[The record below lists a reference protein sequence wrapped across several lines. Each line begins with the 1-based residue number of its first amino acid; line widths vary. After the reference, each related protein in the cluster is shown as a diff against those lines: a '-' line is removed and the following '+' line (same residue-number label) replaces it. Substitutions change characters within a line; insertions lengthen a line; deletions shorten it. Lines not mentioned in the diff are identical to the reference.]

1 MDQQK
6 KINWIPALIF
16 NALLI
21 PVIIAMDIAGAAQS
35 PEAVI
40 VIFLI
45 TVLPITVPAV
55 VLSCIVHYKCWK
67 AVPKEIA
74 RTTPGK
80 AIGFLFIPFFNFY
93 WAFVSYMGL
102 AEDLNCAKGGKNYR
116 SLGITI
122 AILFICSWT
131 LTWMPFVSTLIEIP
145 SFILWV
151 IYTKGVVHQALQENL
166 EPQSV

>member
-1 MDQQK
+1 MDQTK

-21 PVIIAMDIAGAAQS
+21 PVIIAMDIAGATIRPAT
-35 PEAVI
+35 VI

-45 TVLPITVPAV
+45 TLPITVVAI

-80 AIGFLFIPFFNFY
+80 AVGFLFIPFFNFY

-102 AEDLNCAKGGKNYR
+102 AEDLNSAKGGENYR
-116 SLGITI
+116 NLGIAI
-122 AILFICSWT
+122 AILMILGWT
-131 LTWMPFVSTLIEIP
+131 ITWIPLVSTLIEIP

>member
-1 MDQQK
+1 MDQTK
-6 KINWIPALIF
+6 KINWIPALVF
-16 NALLI
+16 NSLLI
-21 PVIIAMDIAGAAQS
+21 PVIIAMDIAGATIRPAT
-35 PEAVI
+35 VI

-45 TVLPITVPAV
+45 TFLPITVPAV

-80 AIGFLFIPFFNFY
+80 AVGFLFIPFFNFY
-93 WAFVSYMGL
+93 WAFVSYQGL

-151 IYTKGVVHQALQENL
+151 IYTKGIVHQAQQESL

>member
-1 MDQQK
+1 MDQTK

-16 NALLI
+16 NAILI
-21 PVIIAMDIAGAAQS
+21 PVIIAIDIAGAAKS

-45 TVLPITVPAV
+45 TLPITVVAT

-67 AVPKEIA
+67 AVSKEIA

-80 AIGFLFIPFFNFY
+80 AVGFLFIPFFNFY

-116 SLGITI
+116 NLGIVI

-131 LTWMPFVSTLIEIP
+131 ITWIPLVTTLIEIP

-151 IYTKGVVHQALQENL
+151 IYTKGVVRQVMREDITQQTN
-166 EPQSV
+166 

>member
-1 MDQQK
+1 MDQTK

-21 PVIIAMDIAGAAQS
+21 PVIIAIDIADAAKS

-45 TVLPITVPAV
+45 TLPITVVAI

-80 AIGFLFIPFFNFY
+80 AVGFLFIPFFNFY

-102 AEDLNCAKGGKNYR
+102 AEDLNKAKGGKNYR
-116 SLGITI
+116 GLGIAL
-122 AILFICSWT
+122 AILYICSWT
-131 LTWMPFVSTLIEIP
+131 LTWIPLVSTLIEIP

-151 IYTKGVVHQALQENL
+151 IYTKDVVRQAMQENL
-166 EPQSV
+166 EPQSI

>member
-6 KINWIPALIF
+6 SINWIPALIF

-21 PVIIAMDIAGAAQS
+21 PVIIALDIADAAKS

-40 VIFLI
+40 VIF
-45 TVLPITVPAV
+45 VLTLPVLVPAI

-67 AVPKEIA
+67 AVPTEIA

-80 AIGFLFIPFFNFY
+80 AVGFLFIPFFSFY
-93 WAFVSYMGL
+93 WAFVSYQGL
-102 AEDLNCAKGGKNYR
+102 AEDLNKAKGGKNYR
-116 SLGITI
+116 RMGI
-122 AILFICSWT
+122 AIAVLFICGWT
-131 LTWMPFVSTLIEIP
+131 ITWMPFVSTLLEIP

-151 IYTKGVVHQALQENL
+151 IYTKDIVRQTVQENL
-166 EPQSV
+166 EPQRV

>member
-6 KINWIPALIF
+6 PIRWIPALIF

-21 PVIIAMDIAGAAQS
+21 PVIIAMDIAGATIRPAT
-35 PEAVI
+35 VI

-45 TVLPITVPAV
+45 TLPITVVAI

-80 AIGFLFIPFFNFY
+80 AVGFLFIPFFNFY

-102 AEDLNCAKGGKNYR
+102 AEDLNKAKGGKNYR
-116 SLGITI
+116 GLGIAL
-122 AILFICSWT
+122 AIFFILSWT
-131 LTWMPFVSTLIEIP
+131 ITWIPLVTTLIEIP

-151 IYTKGVVHQALQENL
+151 IYTKDIVRQAMREDITQQTN
-166 EPQSV
+166 

>member
-6 KINWIPALIF
+6 PINWIPALVF
-16 NALLI
+16 NSLLI
-21 PVIIAMDIAGAAQS
+21 PVIIAMDIAGATIRPAT
-35 PEAVI
+35 VI

-45 TVLPITVPAV
+45 TLPITVVAI

-80 AIGFLFIPFFNFY
+80 AVGFLFIPFFNFY
-93 WAFVSYMGL
+93 WAFVSYQGL
-102 AEDLNCAKGGKNYR
+102 AEDLNSAKGGKNYR
-116 SLGITI
+116 NLGIAI
-122 AILFICSWT
+122 AILMILGWT
-131 LTWMPFVSTLIEIP
+131 ITWIPLVSTLIEIP

-151 IYTKGVVHQALQENL
+151 IYTKGIVHQAQQESL

>member
-6 KINWIPALIF
+6 SINWIPALIF

-21 PVIIAMDIAGAAQS
+21 PVIIAIDIA
-35 PEAVI
+35 EATIRPMTVI

-45 TVLPITVPAV
+45 TFLPITVPAI

-67 AVPKEIA
+67 AVPTEIA

-80 AIGFLFIPFFNFY
+80 AVGFLFIPVFNFY

-102 AEDLNCAKGGKNYR
+102 AEDLNKAKGGKNYR
-116 SLGITI
+116 GLGIAL

-151 IYTKGVVHQALQENL
+151 IYTKGVVGQAMREDIIQQTN
-166 EPQSV
+166 

>member
-1 MDQQK
+1 MDQTK
-6 KINWIPALIF
+6 NINWIPALIF

-21 PVIIAMDIAGAAQS
+21 PVIIAIDIADAAES

-45 TVLPITVPAV
+45 TLPITVVAI
-55 VLSCIVHYKCWK
+55 VLSCIVQYKCWK

-80 AIGFLFIPFFNFY
+80 AVGFLFIPFFNFY

-102 AEDLNCAKGGKNYR
+102 AEDLNKAKGGKNYR
-116 SLGITI
+116 GLGIAL

-151 IYTKGVVHQALQENL
+151 IYTKDIVRQAVQENL
-166 EPQSV
+166 EPRSV

>member
-1 MDQQK
+1 MDQTK

-16 NALLI
+16 SALLI
-21 PVIIAMDIAGAAQS
+21 PVNIALDIADAAKS
-35 PEAVI
+35 HEAVI

-45 TVLPITVPAV
+45 TLPITVPAI

-67 AVPKEIA
+67 VVPKEIA

-102 AEDLNCAKGGKNYR
+102 AEDLNKAKGGKNYR
-116 SLGITI
+116 GLGIAI
-122 AILFICSWT
+122 AIFFILSWT
-131 LTWMPFVSTLIEIP
+131 ITWIPFVSTLLEIP

-151 IYTKGVVHQALQENL
+151 IYTKGVVGQAMREDMIQQTN
-166 EPQSV
+166 

>member
-1 MDQQK
+1 MDQPK

-21 PVIIAMDIAGAAQS
+21 PVIIAIDIADAAKS

-45 TVLPITVPAV
+45 TLPITVVAT

-80 AIGFLFIPFFNFY
+80 AVGFLFIPFFNFY
-93 WAFVSYMGL
+93 WAFVSCMGL
-102 AEDLNCAKGGKNYR
+102 AEDLNKAKGGKNYR
-116 SLGITI
+116 NLGIVI

-151 IYTKGVVHQALQENL
+151 IYTKGVVGQALQENL

>member
-6 KINWIPALIF
+6 PINWIPALIF
-16 NALLI
+16 NSLLI
-21 PVIIAMDIAGAAQS
+21 PVIIAMDIAGATIR
-35 PEAVI
+35 PVTVI

-45 TVLPITVPAV
+45 TFLPITVPAI

-80 AIGFLFIPFFNFY
+80 AVGFLFVPFFNFY
-93 WAFVSYMGL
+93 WAFVSYQGL

-116 SLGITI
+116 SLGIAI
-122 AILFICSWT
+122 AIFFILSWT
-131 LTWMPFVSTLIEIP
+131 ITWIPLVTTLIEIP

-151 IYTKGVVHQALQENL
+151 IYTKGIVGQATQENII
-166 EPQSV
+166 QQIN

>member
-1 MDQQK
+1 
-6 KINWIPALIF
+6 
-16 NALLI
+16 
-21 PVIIAMDIAGAAQS
+21 
-35 PEAVI
+35 
-40 VIFLI
+40 LI
-45 TVLPITVPAV
+45 TLPITVVAI

-102 AEDLNCAKGGKNYR
+102 AEDLNKAKGGKNYR
-116 SLGITI
+116 ALGIAI

-151 IYTKGVVHQALQENL
+151 IYTKGVVAQAMQENIK
-166 EPQSV
+166 EQIN

>member
-1 MDQQK
+1 MDQTK

-16 NALLI
+16 NAILI
-21 PVIIAMDIAGAAQS
+21 PVIIAMDIAEAAKS

-45 TVLPITVPAV
+45 TLPITVPAI

-74 RTTPGK
+74 RTTQGK
-80 AIGFLFIPFFNFY
+80 AVGFLFIPFFNFY

-102 AEDLNCAKGGKNYR
+102 AEDLNSAKGGKNYR
-116 SLGITI
+116 NMGIAI

-151 IYTKGVVHQALQENL
+151 IYTKGVVRQVMQENI
-166 EPQSV
+166 ESQSA